1 MSSAPHLSLGE
12 LGESLARAALEREG
26 YVIVATGYRT
36 PRGEIDIIA
45 RDGGCL
51 VFVEVKTRRNHER
64 GTPAEAV
71 TPRKQRRLVAL
82 AGCYLAQVRPQA
94 DACRFDVVAITVWAD
109 RPPEIAIIRDAFD
122 AS

>member
-36 PRGEIDIIA
+36 PVGEIDIIA

-51 VFVEVKTRRNHER
+51 VFVEVKARRTHER
-64 GTPAEAV
+64 GTPVEAV
-71 TPRKQRRLVAL
+71 TPRKQRRLVRL
-82 AGCYLAQVRPQA
+82 AESYLAQMQPA
-94 DACRFDVVAITVWAD
+94 AEACRFDVVGITIWAD
-109 RPPEIAIIRDAFD
+109 RPPEIVIVRDAFD